1 MTSEDLP
8 RRKKIR
14 LEGYDYSANGLYFVT
29 ICVTEKY
36 QVLWENVGANSVRP
50 LTSNEILHPKLS
62 VTGKL
67 VKRKL
72 TEIAEH
78 YPEFFLVFS
87 CILHDLVNIIIK
99 I

>member
-36 QVLWENVGANSVRP
+36 QVLWENGRGEQCSPADC
-50 LTSNEILHPKLS
+50 K
-62 VTGKL
+62 
-67 VKRKL
+67 
-72 TEIAEH
+72 
-78 YPEFFLVFS
+78 
-87 CILHDLVNIIIK
+87 
-99 I
+99 

>member
-36 QVLWENVGANSVRP
+36 QVLGENVGANSSP
-50 LTSNEILHPKLS
+50 AYCK
-62 VTGKL
+62 
-67 VKRKL
+67 
-72 TEIAEH
+72 
-78 YPEFFLVFS
+78 
-87 CILHDLVNIIIK
+87 
-99 I
+99 

>member
-36 QVLWENVGANSVRP
+36 QVMWENVGA
-50 LTSNEILHPKLS
+50 
-62 VTGKL
+62 
-67 VKRKL
+67 
-72 TEIAEH
+72 
-78 YPEFFLVFS
+78 
-87 CILHDLVNIIIK
+87 K
-99 I
+99 IGRAHV

>member
-36 QVLWENVGANSVRP
+36 QVLWENVGADSVGRRAG
-50 LTSNEILHPKLS
+50 NVNMAPKLY
-62 VTGKL
+62 VRGKV
-67 VKRKL
+67 VK
-72 TEIAEH
+72 
-78 YPEFFLVFS
+78 
-87 CILHDLVNIIIK
+87 
-99 I
+99 

>member
-36 QVLWENVGANSVRP
+36 QVLWAVSYTH
-50 LTSNEILHPKLS
+50 LTLPTN
-62 VTGKL
+62 
-67 VKRKL
+67 
-72 TEIAEH
+72 
-78 YPEFFLVFS
+78 
-87 CILHDLVNIIIK
+87 
-99 I
+99 